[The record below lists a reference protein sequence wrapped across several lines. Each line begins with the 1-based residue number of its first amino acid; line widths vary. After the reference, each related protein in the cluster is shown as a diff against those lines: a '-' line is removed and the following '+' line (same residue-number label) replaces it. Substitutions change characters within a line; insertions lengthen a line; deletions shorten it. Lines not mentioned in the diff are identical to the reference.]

1 MGFRAFL
8 ICCVGVTL
16 GAAHAGAQDLDA
28 AKKLYADSCRNCH
41 GPSARGMASFP
52 KLAGQNEEYLQQRL
66 EQYRDGESVGPNSA
80 LMFPIAAEM
89 SDDEIANV
97 ASYIATT
104 FK

>member
-16 GAAHAGAQDLDA
+16 GAGHAGAQDLDA

-52 KLAGQNEEYLQQRL
+52 KLAGQSEEYLLSRL
-66 EQYRDGESVGPNSA
+66 EQYRDGDAVGPNSA

-89 SDDEIANV
+89 SDEEIADV
-97 ASYIATT
+97 ATYIATT